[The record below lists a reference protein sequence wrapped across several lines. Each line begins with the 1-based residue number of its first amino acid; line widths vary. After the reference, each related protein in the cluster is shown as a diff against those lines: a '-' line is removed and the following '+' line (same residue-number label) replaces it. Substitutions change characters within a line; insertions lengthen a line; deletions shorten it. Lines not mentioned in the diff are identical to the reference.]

1 MAKMTKP
8 GGEIVQPSA
17 PFLNLSVTNQVH
29 IDVDN
34 LAAILDR
41 YEADR
46 GGFFRRIPR
55 LR

>member
-1 MAKMTKP
+1 MAKMSKP
-8 GGEIVQPSA
+8 GGEVPPPDA
-17 PFLNLSVTNQVH
+17 PFLSLSVTNQVH
-29 IDVDN
+29 VDVDN